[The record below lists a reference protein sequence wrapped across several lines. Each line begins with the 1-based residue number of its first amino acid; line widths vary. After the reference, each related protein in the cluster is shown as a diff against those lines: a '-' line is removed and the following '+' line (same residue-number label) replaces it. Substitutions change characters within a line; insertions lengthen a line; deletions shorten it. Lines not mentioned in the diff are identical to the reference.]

1 MEAIEKL
8 ASAPPENRSRNPTNW
23 LLSKRLS
30 RARRFTPGIGT
41 CATNRN
47 ATSSPSVNRSFW
59 RRSGILK
66 ALSSACSIVEPMAG
80 SPSRLN
86 LLAGRCGKL
95 VGRHGERA
103 IQLAGAEHLDLL
115 AVVLEQPGRDQRRH
129 VDRRSGRERG
139 QVGQVDGLVLDAVHV
154 AEAAP
159 VRQLPDQRQLAALE
173 IGRHATA
180 GAGLLALGALAGRGA
195 SAGADSTADSPP
207 HAMRAGGRLEI
218 VELHDADVSFVG
230 AGASST
236 SSTRTRCWMANT
248 IPRICG
254 LSGRTTVWCILR
266 SPSARTVSFWRCFWP
281 IGLLIRVMLSWDAIG
296 RPPSSLRQQVADVLA
311 PDPGNLFRLAQVLE
325 RGERRPRQVDRVAAA
340 ERLGQDVADAG
351 QLDDGPHRAA
361 RDHAGAGSGRPH
373 HHLGRPE
380 VLEDRVR
387 DGRAVQRHAHQ
398 VLLGDL
404 GALADGVR
412 DFVRLPEANTDGA
425 VRVADDDERAEAEAT
440 AALDDLRHAVDLDD
454 PLFEVQPCGVDP
466 WHVLSCNTGSV

>member
-23 LLSKRLS
+23 LLSNRFSSAARL
-30 RARRFTPGIGT
+30 TPGIGT
-41 CATNRN
+41 CAMNRN
-47 ATSSPSVNRSFW
+47 ATRSPRVNRSFW

-86 LLAGRCGKL
+86 LLAGRCREF
-95 VGRHGERA
+95 VGRHGQRA

-115 AVVLEQPGRDQRRH
+115 AIVLQQPGPDQRRH
-129 VDRRSGRERG
+129 VDGGPGREPG

-154 AEAAP
+154 VEAAS
-159 VRQLPDQRQLAALE
+159 VRQPPDQRQLAALE
-173 IGRHATA
+173 VRRDAAA
-180 GAGLLALGALAGRGA
+180 GSGLLALGALAGRGA
-195 SAGADSTADSPP
+195 SAGAEPTTDPP
-207 HAMRAGGRLEI
+207 PLAMRAGGRLEI
-218 VELHDADVSFVG
+218 MELHAEVSFVG

-266 SPSARTVSFWRCFWP
+266 SPSERTVSFWRCFWP

-311 PDPGNLFRLAQVLE
+311 PDPGDLFRLAQVLE
-325 RGERRPRQVDRVAAA
+325 GGERRPRQVDRVAAA
-340 ERLGQDVADAG
+340 ERLGEDVADAG
-351 QLDDGPHRAA
+351 QLDHGPHRAA

-398 VLLGDL
+398 VLLG
-404 GALADGVR
+404 
-412 DFVRLPEANTDGA
+412 
-425 VRVADDDERAEAEAT
+425 
-440 AALDDLRHAVDLDD
+440 
-454 PLFEVQPCGVDP
+454 
-466 WHVLSCNTGSV
+466 